1 MPWWQ
6 FSVTCHASELEQI
19 ENLLLD
25 LGAVSISLSD
35 ARDEPIYEPLPGDT
49 PVWQFSIV
57 SGMFDPGIA
66 HEDLYQQ
73 FVSAVPEHLL
83 SGIRQHALQDQ
94 DWEQVYK
101 QHFKPICCTPGLW
114 IVPGWCDAPEP
125 DAINIKLDPG
135 VAFGTGSHPTTA
147 LCLAWLGEHN
157 IRDYHVIDYG
167 CGSGIL
173 AIAACKLGASQ
184 ALAVDIDPQA
194 LYATDLNT
202 QANNISARK
211 IQTSTPAAMEPGKFD
226 LLMANIL
233 SRPLVDLAPHFAD
246 LVKPGG
252 EILLSGILKT
262 QLEDIQ
268 LAYKPFFELDQACFM
283 EDWLR
288 VSGIRNHV

>member
-1 MPWWQ
+1 MPWWE
-6 FSVTCHASELEQI
+6 FSVSCHAAELEQI

-57 SGMFDPGIA
+57 SGLFDPGIA

-73 FVSAVPEHLL
+73 FVGTLPGHLL
-83 SGIRQHALQDQ
+83 GGVGQHALPDQ

-114 IVPGWCDAPEP
+114 IVPSWCEAPEP
-125 DAINIKLDPG
+125 DAINIRLDPG
-135 VAFGTGSHPTTA
+135 IAFGTGSHPTTA
-147 LCLAWLGEHN
+147 LCLAWLGEH
-157 IRDYHVIDYG
+157 RVKDYVVIDYG

-173 AIAACKLGASQ
+173 AIAACKLGARQ
-184 ALAVDIDPQA
+184 LVAIDIDPQA
-194 LYATDLNT
+194 LNATESNT
-202 QANNISARK
+202 LANDIPTRQ
-211 IQTSTPAAMEPGKFD
+211 IHTSTPAALEPGKFD

-233 SRPLVDLAPHFAD
+233 SGPLLDLAPRFAD

-262 QLEDIQ
+262 QLEAIQ
-268 LAYKPFFELDQACFM
+268 LAYKPFFELEQACYR
-283 EDWLR
+283 EDWVR
-288 VSGIRNHV
+288 VSGIRSHV